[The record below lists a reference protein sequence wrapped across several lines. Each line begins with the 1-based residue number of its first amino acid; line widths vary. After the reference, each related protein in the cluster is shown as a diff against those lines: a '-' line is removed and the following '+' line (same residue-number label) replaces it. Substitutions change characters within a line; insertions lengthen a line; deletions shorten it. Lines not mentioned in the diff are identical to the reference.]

1 MTENQAAAIELIKS
15 FEGYRAT
22 AYLDSAHVPTIGYG
36 TTRTRAGTVKLGMT
50 CTLEQAN
57 QWLTDY
63 CFDVVFPV
71 LSALNLPG
79 NVFVALS
86 SFLYNTGRLGP
97 KILKA
102 INFRNWK
109 ELGDA
114 MMLYVNADG
123 KIIPGLVK
131 RRAAEVEYMRKH

>member
-1 MTENQAAAIELIKS
+1 MTDLQLAAIEFIKS
-15 FEGYRAT
+15 LEAFSST
-22 AYLDSAHVPTIGYG
+22 AYLDTSHVPTIGYG
-36 TTRTRAGTVKLGMT
+36 TTRTRAGIVTLGMT
-50 CTLEQAN
+50 CTEDQAT
-57 QWLTDY
+57 QWLAGY
-63 CFDVVFPV
+63 CQDIVFPV

-86 SFLYNTGRLGP
+86 AFIYNTGRLGP

-114 MMLYVNADG
+114 MMLYINADG
-123 KIIPGLVK
+123 KIVHGLVD
-131 RRAAEVEYMRKH
+131 RRAAEVEYMHTH